1 MAKKINR
8 SEYDIRTLSY
18 YQSLGGVYNEII
30 TILSQMRKDSDYR
43 GLPSPAIILNEASY
57 WWDVIEGI
65 WADNGYKYIVPSE
78 LKGSLILSVVAC
90 LAADNTDCR
99 SYLMGQLDDLYYYV
113 QDIQKMLEGDKQ
125 YYPWF
130 KVLIEEKLGLHKEGL
145 ESLQSSVHLEKV
157 KELTCLLEERER
169 ELCEKNDLLERQNN
183 IIAEQSSALDRL
195 QNENKCLQ
203 TQCAVAESHQYD
215 GSNFDR
221 LLTVDSI
228 LGWIESRHH
237 YNYTEQVFRMLAD
250 LKCDVATAEER
261 AKIKEVEDRMLDK
274 NQVSAVFNQ
283 NFAVNSNMMTGM
295 VSNPQLPIGVSPA
308 DLQTMFQQFLN
319 QLNYGEGQ
327 R

>member
-30 TILSQMRKDSDYR
+30 TILSQMRKDSGYR
-43 GLPSPAIILNEASY
+43 GLPSPAVILNEASY

-78 LKGSLILSVVAC
+78 LKNSLILSVVAC

-130 KVLIEEKLGLHKEGL
+130 KVLIEEKLGLHKAGL

-183 IIAEQSSALDRL
+183 IIAEQSSALDSL
-195 QNENKCLQ
+195 QNEYKSLQ

-319 QLNYGEGQ
+319 QLNYGEG
-327 R
+327 

>member
-1 MAKKINR
+1 MAKKISR

-18 YQSLGGVYNEII
+18 YQSTGGVYNEII
-30 TILSQMRKDSDYR
+30 TILSQMRKDSAYR
-43 GLPSPAIILNEASY
+43 GLPSPAVILNEASY
-57 WWDVIEGI
+57 WWDVIWDTYIEQ
-65 WADNGYKYIVPSE
+65 NGKYEVPAE
-78 LKGSLILSVVAC
+78 LNDSLILGVVAC
-90 LAADNTDCR
+90 LAADNADCR
-99 SYLMGQLDDLYYYV
+99 YYLMGQLDDVYYFV
-113 QDIQKMLEGDKQ
+113 RNIQAALAGDKK

-130 KVLIEEKLGLHKEGL
+130 KVLIEEKLGLHKDGL
-145 ESLQSSVHLEKV
+145 ESIQSSVHLEKV

-183 IIAEQSSALDRL
+183 IIAEQSSALDTL

-203 TQCAVAESHQYD
+203 TQCAIAESHQYD

-261 AKIKEVEDRMLDK
+261 VKIKEVEDRMLDK

-283 NFAVNSNMMTGM
+283 NYAFNSNMMTGM

-319 QLNYGEGQ
+319 QLNNGERQG
-327 R
+327 

>member
-30 TILSQMRKDSDYR
+30 TILSQMRKDSGYR

-57 WWDVIEGI
+57 WWDVIRVTYLEHDG
-65 WADNGYKYIVPSE
+65 KYEVPAE
-78 LKGSLILSVVAC
+78 LNDVLILSVVAC
-90 LAADNTDCR
+90 LAAGNTDCGR
-99 SYLMGQLDDLYYYV
+99 FV
-113 QDIQKMLEGDKQ
+113 RDIQTSLAGDKK

-130 KVLIEEKLGLHKEGL
+130 KVLIDEKLGLHKAGL
-145 ESLQSSVHLEKV
+145 ENLQSSVLLEKV

-183 IIAEQSSALDRL
+183 IIAEQSSALDSL
-195 QNENKCLQ
+195 QNEYKSLQ

-250 LKCDVATAEER
+250 MKCDVATAEER

-283 NFAVNSNMMTGM
+283 NFALNSNMMTGM

-319 QLNYGEGQ
+319 QLNNGEGQ